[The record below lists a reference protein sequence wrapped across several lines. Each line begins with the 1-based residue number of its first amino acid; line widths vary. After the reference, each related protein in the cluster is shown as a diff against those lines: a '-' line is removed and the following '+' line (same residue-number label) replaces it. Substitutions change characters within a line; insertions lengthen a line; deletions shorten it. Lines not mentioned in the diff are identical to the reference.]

1 MSPFP
6 YGAGAG
12 YPGMT
17 IIYLPLPPG
26 DALPYE
32 PWAGEPEILAEAAE
46 AGRRAAAWIRSL
58 PAPPAPR
65 PVGTWLAGALPDAV
79 EAAMESLDPAQC
91 DRMGP
96 DGRLVEGNGGV
107 DAGTMSTL
115 TVVPCVLSDADWLTP
130 DQHIRLMAVASI
142 TTGIAR
148 LLADDPGTAIL
159 HGLVVRMC
167 ATLDHATRPAQP
179 GLATEFEHTI

>member
-1 MSPFP
+1 
-6 YGAGAG
+6 
-12 YPGMT
+12 MT
-17 IIYLPLPPG
+17 ITHLPASAGPP
-26 DALPYE
+26 DDVPLYE
-32 PWAGEPEILAEAAE
+32 PWAGEPEVLAEAAE

-58 PAPPAPR
+58 PAAPAPR

-79 EAAMESLDPAQC
+79 EAAMGSLDPAQC

-107 DAGTMSTL
+107 DAGTLSTL

-130 DQHIRLMAVASI
+130 DQHIRLLAVASI

-159 HGLVVRMC
+159 HGLVARMC
-167 ATLDHATRPAQP
+167 ATLDHATRPDHP
-179 GLATEFEHTI
+179 GLATQFEHTL

>member
-1 MSPFP
+1 
-6 YGAGAG
+6 
-12 YPGMT
+12 MT
-17 IIYLPLPPG
+17 IAYLPLPPD
-26 DALPYE
+26 DAPPYE
-32 PWAGEPEILAEAAE
+32 PWAGEPEVLAESAE

-65 PVGTWLAGALPDAV
+65 PVGTWLAGALPAAV
-79 EAAMESLDPAQC
+79 EAATASLDPAQC

-96 DGRLVEGNGGV
+96 DGRLVEGTAGV

-115 TVVPCVLSDADWLTP
+115 AIVPCVLSDADWFTL

-142 TTGIAR
+142 ITGIAR

-159 HGLVVRMC
+159 HGLVARMC
-167 ATLDHATRPAQP
+167 ATLDHATRPDPP
-179 GLATEFEHTI
+179 GLAT

>member
-1 MSPFP
+1 M
-6 YGAGAG
+6 
-12 YPGMT
+12 
-17 IIYLPLPPG
+17 
-26 DALPYE
+26 D
-32 PWAGEPEILAEAAE
+32 GEPEVLAEAAE

-58 PAPPAPR
+58 PAPSARR
-65 PVGTWLAGALPDAV
+65 PVGAWLAGALPDAV

-91 DRMGP
+91 DRMAP

-107 DAGTMSTL
+107 EAGTMSTL

-130 DQHIRLMAVASI
+130 DQHIRLLAVASI

-159 HGLVVRMC
+159 HGLVARMC
-167 ATLDHATRPAQP
+167 ATLDHATRPDHP
-179 GLATEFEHTI
+179 GLAPEFEQTEPLSGPAGVRGA